1 MPGHRAC
8 IVLIFLGLLTSPAF
22 SQIDVEFDT
31 IQGFSRIRFSEDVPF
46 TRYEAVRYDG
56 VSALHIL
63 TDGSAGGLVLSDQF
77 NVYDDPQITWRW
89 KVAHV
94 IAAGDLTKKEGDD
107 YAVRIYVLFRFDP
120 QEARLGTRLKYAAA
134 KLIYGE
140 YPPEGALNYIWAN
153 QPRSPGFYP
162 NPFSDRSMMIPVDA
176 GSRLTGS
183 WQTHSRN
190 IVEDY
195 RDAFGEDPP
204 AHARLAVMG
213 DSDNTG
219 GHSEAWIDYVR
230 VGPPGNHLTP

>member
-8 IVLIFLGLLTSPAF
+8 IVLISLVFLTSPAF
-22 SQIDVEFDT
+22 SQIDVEFDS
-31 IQGFSRIRFSEDVPF
+31 IEGFSRIRFSEDVPF
-46 TRYEAVRYDG
+46 TRYEAVTHDG

-63 TDGSAGGLVLSDQF
+63 TDGSAGGLVLSEQF

-89 KVAHV
+89 NVAHV

-120 QEARLGTRLKYAAA
+120 GEARLGTRLKYAAA

-162 NPFSDRSMMIPVDA
+162 NAFSDRSMMIPVDA
-176 GSRLTGS
+176 GSSLTGS
-183 WQTHSRN
+183 WQTHGRN
-190 IVEDY
+190 IVKDY
-195 RDAFGEDPP
+195 RNAFGEDPP
-204 AHARLAVMG
+204 AYARIAVMG

-230 VGPPGNHLTP
+230 VGPPGDHLTP